1 MPLVAWIAVVIVA
14 ALAGSL
20 TGVAFWFLK
29 GVAATGLASK
39 KARVIGKVIATAI
52 AGCGVLAVTALF
64 FIDWEKLMAPPAA
77 GAVVE
82 EGKETPAEEAAEEE
96 APTPAEEKI
105 PLPSK
110 EAPGEGL
117 AGEEQGDGLPRS
129 ASSARNDVA
138 QDPSSIQN
146 PTPNSQ

>member
-64 FIDWEKLMAPPAA
+64 FIDWEKLMAPPAEGSEKVTIENEKESEGSSGNA
-77 GAVVE
+77 E
-82 EGKETPAEEAAEEE
+82 EIAPEEAAEEETPAEEAAEEE
-96 APTPAEEKI
+96 TPAED
-105 PLPSK
+105 PSK
-110 EAPGEGL
+110 
-117 AGEEQGDGLPRS
+117 
-129 ASSARNDVA
+129 
-138 QDPSSIQN
+138 IQN
-146 PTPNSQ
+146 QTSKIQ